1 MWRPAHCKDSFVA
14 AMSLTRNVLLAASRN
29 RWLGRELPRRRFVRR
44 AVSRFMPGEDVG
56 DALAAA
62 ARLAR
67 EGIGS
72 LYTRLGE
79 NVTSMAEAG
88 AEVDNYL
95 TAMARVAELG
105 LPSWPSIKL
114 THLGL
119 DIDPQAC
126 ERHLLRLTERADA
139 SRSFLWIDMEDS
151 SYVDATLDMF
161 EKARAQ
167 SRHVGL
173 CLQAYLRR
181 TAGDLDRLLPLQPAI
196 RLVKGAY
203 AEPESDAFP
212 HKSDVNEQYLLLG
225 TRLLDAART
234 GSTLPVFGTHD
245 HKLIALLRERAA
257 ERELASSAY
266 EFHLLYG
273 IGTAEQRALVNDGAT
288 VRVLISYGRD
298 WFPWYMRRLAERP
311 ANVWFAL
318 RKMVS

>member
-1 MWRPAHCKDSFVA
+1 MSF
-14 AMSLTRNVLLAASRN
+14 TRNVLLAASRN
-29 RWLGRELPRRRFVRR
+29 RWLRRELPRRPFVRR
-44 AVSRFMPGEDVG
+44 AVRRFMPGEDVS
-56 DALAAA
+56 DALSAAA
-62 ARLAR
+62 ALAR

-79 NVTSMAEAG
+79 NVTSMTEADAEL
-88 AEVDNYL
+88 DHYL
-95 TAMARVAELG
+95 DVMSRVAELG

-119 DIDPQAC
+119 DIDRRAC
-126 ERHLLRLTERADA
+126 EQHLLQLTERADA

-151 SYVDATLDMF
+151 SYVDATLAMY
-161 EKARAQ
+161 EKARAL
-167 SRHVGL
+167 SPHVGL

-181 TAGDLDRLLPLQPAI
+181 TAADLERLLPLRPAI

-203 AEPESDAFP
+203 AEPEDIAFP

-225 TRLLDAART
+225 TRLLDDARS
-234 GSTLPVFGTHD
+234 GGTLPVFGTHD

-257 ERELASSAY
+257 ERGLSPSAY

-273 IGTAEQRALVNDGAT
+273 IGTTEQRALVRDGAT

-318 RKMVS
+318 RKVVG